1 MITKID
7 TNKIEHQPNT
17 NMCVWDYYNLI
28 ESKSNDQL
36 KINKMLKTSSKVEK
50 TNQKGYNQKKKKWK
64 IDFLLKKK
72 NTSPFTI
79 HINNEVPPVLLV
91 FD

>member
-28 ESKSNDQL
+28 ESKLNDQL
-36 KINKMLKTSSKVEK
+36 KINKMLKTSSKM
-50 TNQKGYNQKKKKWK
+50 KKKT
-64 IDFLLKKK
+64 KKD
-72 NTSPFTI
+72 TI
-79 HINNEVPPVLLV
+79 KKMKDR
-91 FD
+91 FS

>member
-28 ESKSNDQL
+28 ESKLNDQL
-36 KINKMLKTSSKVEK
+36 KINKMLKTSSKMK
-50 TNQKGYNQKKKKWK
+50 KKNQKGYN
-64 IDFLLKKK
+64 KK
-72 NTSPFTI
+72 N
-79 HINNEVPPVLLV
+79 ER
-91 FD
+91 

>member
-28 ESKSNDQL
+28 ESKLNDQL
-36 KINKMLKTSSKVEK
+36 KINKMLKTSSKMKKK
-50 TNQKGYNQKKKKWK
+50 TKKDTIKKKWK
-64 IDFLLKKK
+64 IDFLKKK
-72 NTSPFTI
+72 KDQ
-79 HINNEVPPVLLV
+79 LLHYSYK
-91 FD
+91 

>member
-28 ESKSNDQL
+28 ESKLNDQL
-36 KINKMLKTSSKVEK
+36 KINKMLKTSSKM
-50 TNQKGYNQKKKKWK
+50 KKKTKK
-64 IDFLLKKK
+64 DTIKK
-72 NTSPFTI
+72 N
-79 HINNEVPPVLLV
+79 ER
-91 FD
+91 

>member
-28 ESKSNDQL
+28 ESKLNDQL
-36 KINKMLKTSSKVEK
+36 KINKMFKTSSKM
-50 TNQKGYNQKKKKWK
+50 KKKT
-64 IDFLLKKK
+64 KKD
-72 NTSPFTI
+72 TI
-79 HINNEVPPVLLV
+79 KKMKDR
-91 FD
+91 FS